1 MKENAQ
7 PFWVV
12 VDTANNSTMLL
23 QSNCVFV
30 LILRNSILKTT
41 VSQKTQRE
49 KGRLM

>member
-30 LILRNSILKTT
+30 LILRNSISTT